1 MRFAETATESGLASG
16 RNCHACGVFIGK
28 SVGTARAIARGM
40 KTYQELV
47 VWQLADELRKEIYR
61 LLRDTPAAGDL
72 RFADQLRGAVSSIS
86 SNIVEGFRRYG
97 SVEFA
102 RYLEI
107 AFASAGETA
116 DWLDDGVARG
126 HWIDDEVAAA
136 RQLLRRINPA
146 LTHLMRYLRS
156 PQARSKSRRT

>member
-1 MRFAETATESGLASG
+1 
-16 RNCHACGVFIGK
+16 
-28 SVGTARAIARGM
+28 M

-47 VWQLADELRKEIYR
+47 VWQLADELRKEVYR
-61 LLRDTPAAGDL
+61 LLREGPAGNDL
-72 RFADQLRGAVSSIS
+72 RFADQLRGAVSGIA

-116 DWLDDGVARG
+116 NWLDDGVARG
-126 HWIDDEVAAA
+126 HWIEDEVAAA
-136 RQLLRRINPA
+136 RQLLRRLNPA

-156 PQARSKSRRT
+156 QELSPRS